1 MNTIQMVPTSDT
13 NSIFILGFD
22 VETNVLTFRTILNK
36 ERIQKEVVVIDDAKV
51 YTNLFYF
58 SVGYLQKFLDENEN

>member
-58 SVGYLQKFLDENEN
+58 SVGYLQKFLDENEK